1 VPRTNPQV
9 RNRVLLFFLIIFIIF
24 VLLALRLVW
33 IQVINSAEYQNL
45 ALNQRLREVKV
56 EAKRG
61 IIYDRNG
68 KKLAVSSSSQTVVAI
83 PPDVKNAKQTAIQL
97 EKILTT
103 DYQTIYDRIT
113 RNASAV
119 YIQRKISDKMAR
131 QIKELDLS
139 GIIFTEE
146 SKRYY
151 PENSLASH
159 LIGFAGID
167 SQGLDGIELA
177 FDKYLSG
184 KPGKITVERDA
195 AGTTIPEG
203 VREFVPSRDGFN
215 IYLTIDEVIQ
225 YIAERELKRAE
236 KELNLSGGSIIVMDP
251 QNGDVLALANTPDYN
266 PNQFADYPQKYW
278 RNRSISDSF
287 EPGSTFKII
296 TTASALEEGVVQRN
310 DIFYDPGY
318 IKVSGERID
327 CWKTNGHGRQTFA
340 EVVQNSCNPGFV
352 QVGVRLGKDKFHNYI
367 KAFGFGD
374 ETGIK
379 LPGEAVGLVP
389 PYEKV
394 GPVELATFSFG
405 HGLTVTPIQL
415 ISAVSAV
422 ANGGKLIRPR
432 LVSEIRDAD
441 HNLIEK
447 NEPVVIRQ
455 VVSESTASLTRE
467 LLEQV
472 VADGTGAN
480 AAIPGY
486 NIGGKTGTAQH
497 YGEQKYDSSFIG
509 MVPIDKPSLVV
520 LVVLYDVEGPTYYG
534 SQTAAPVFRRMT
546 RDILRYL
553 KITPENTPEVEEQ
566 KPETLVL
573 PDFTGQEVSEVE
585 KLLRNSNLN
594 VKIVGSQTKI
604 LEQVPFSGTEVAENS
619 TVILFTE
626 KSAGFHDFYVAVPD
640 FRDLTREDAIYLA
653 QEIGLQVRTNGSGKV
668 VGQTINPG
676 ERVSGGTEIILKLSN
691 E

>member
-1 VPRTNPQV
+1 MPRTNPQV